1 MFIAQPPI
9 DFSAPLGAGCD
20 GWRIVSQARE
30 RLLDDH
36 NAVSEVLKQLLTAL
50 DNKDLQTS
58 YARLDLLW
66 ARLAVHIRA
75 EHLHLFPAVIGR
87 LTATVDAPA
96 ASDLNEAQSM
106 IEKLRNDHDFFMHEL
121 ARAIGVLRELNASDA
136 SKLGAVGDTVR
147 EIEKRLA
154 THNEI
159 EENQIYHWASTILTE
174 PEQTDLAA
182 RINAELEN
190 RPPRFSVE
198 AWANRL

>member
-1 MFIAQPPI
+1 MKPG
-9 DFSAPLGAGCD
+9 SE
-20 GWRIVSQARE
+20 ARQ

-36 NAVSEVLKQLLTAL
+36 DAVSEVLKQLLTAL
-50 DNKDLQTS
+50 DNNDVQTS
-58 YARLDLLW
+58 HAKLDLLW

-75 EHLHLFPAVIGR
+75 EHLHLFPTMMSR
-87 LTATVDAPA
+87 LT
-96 ASDLNEAQSM
+96 EAQPVV
-106 IEKLRNDHDFFMHEL
+106 ENLRSDHDFFMHEL
-121 ARAIGVLRELNASDA
+121 ARAIGVLRELPEHDEANLDT
-136 SKLGAVGDTVR
+136 VRETVR

-159 EENQIYHWASTILTE
+159 EENQIYQWASTILTE

-190 RPPRFSVE
+190 RPPRFSAE

>member
-1 MFIAQPPI
+1 MKPG
-9 DFSAPLGAGCD
+9 SE
-20 GWRIVSQARE
+20 ARE
-30 RLLDDH
+30 QLLDDH
-36 NAVSEVLKQLLTAL
+36 HAVSEVLRELLTAL
-50 DNKDLQTS
+50 DNNDVQTS
-58 YARLDLLW
+58 YSKLDLLW

-75 EHLHLFPAVIGR
+75 EHLHLFPTVMNR
-87 LTATVDAPA
+87 LI
-96 ASDLNEAQSM
+96 EAQSVV
-106 IEKLRNDHDFFMHEL
+106 EKLRADHDFFMREL
-121 ARAIGVLRELNASDA
+121 ARAVGVLREFPEQLAN
-136 SKLGAVGDTVR
+136 VRDTVR

-190 RPPRFSVE
+190 RPPRFSAE